1 MSEDLR
7 WLLLPVLVLAVA
19 LFGMVGVQSVELIRQ
34 QEALV
39 ALRATQESAVQQS
52 MKMRQQLQAIAGQ
65 TARLAQEGDAA
76 AVTIVEELRR
86 AGIAVNPPAK

>member
-1 MSEDLR
+1 MPEDFR

-39 ALRATQESAVQQS
+39 ALRATQESAMQQS
-52 MKMRQQLQAIAGQ
+52 MKMRQQLQALAGK
-65 TARLAQEGDAA
+65 TARLAEEGDAA
-76 AVTIVEELRR
+76 AAAIVEGLRR
-86 AGIAVNPPAK
+86 AGITVNAPAK